1 MEAEDEKWRC
11 VITFKFALGTWEKM
25 KRNVFPAI
33 VVDVIIGDFV
43 CLFFHEQKLEKKKES
58 TLI

>member
-1 MEAEDEKWRC
+1 MEDEKGQC

-43 CLFFHEQKLEKKKES
+43 CLFFHEEKLEKNNQP
-58 TLI
+58 

>member
-1 MEAEDEKWRC
+1 MEDEKGQC

-43 CLFFHEQKLEKKKES
+43 CLFFHEEKLEKK
-58 TLI
+58 